1 MGGKIVRKGIF
12 GVVLILKILIYAP
25 VNCGFV
31 DFARL
36 KKLSFQPIFGVEVI
50 DQWSV
55 ASFFSLEK
63 SGFVLKMA
71 KKLLLLTEC

>member
-1 MGGKIVRKGIF
+1 M
-12 GVVLILKILIYAP
+12 LILKILIYAS
-25 VNCGFV
+25 VNWGFV

-36 KKLSFQPIFGVEVI
+36 KNTLFNLFFDVEVI

-71 KKLLLLTEC
+71 KKLLLLTE